1 MVETKELTGSHTM
14 NKLIL
19 STVLLLSYAGQLWAD
34 EYILDI
40 PMHSKGANTFY
51 ISGKIGNM
59 APTEFMVDT
68 GSSYMTINES
78 TLAELRLVGNPRYLR
93 DLKGVLANGAEMLVP
108 VYTVSDVLIGEK
120 CLLEEVE
127 VAVFPGKTRQILGLS
142 ALLKTAPF
150 TFSTE
155 PPQLQLSNCNLAEFA
170 TSEQLVSTISTPN

>member
-1 MVETKELTGSHTM
+1 M
-14 NKLIL
+14 NRLIL
-19 STVLLLSYAGQLWAD
+19 RLILLMACSGQLWAEPSLFD
-34 EYILDI
+34 V

-68 GSSYMTINES
+68 GSSYMTINEN
-78 TLAELRLVGNPRYLR
+78 TLAELQAVGNPRYLR

-108 VYTVSDVLIGEK
+108 VYTITDVLIGEK

-150 TFSTE
+150 TFSAE
-155 PPQLQLSNCNLAEFA
+155 PPQLQLSNCNLLEMA
-170 TSEQLVSTISTPN
+170 TDNQQQTQLAAGISTPN

>member
-1 MVETKELTGSHTM
+1 MTGNS
-14 NKLIL
+14 L
-19 STVLLLSYAGQLWAD
+19 LWA
-34 EYILDI
+34 EPSLFGV

-68 GSSYMTINES
+68 GSSYMTINEN
-78 TLAELRLVGNPRYLR
+78 TLAELQAVGNPRYLR

-108 VYTVSDVLIGEK
+108 VYTITDVLIGEK

-150 TFSTE
+150 TFSAE
-155 PPQLQLSNCNLAEFA
+155 PPQLQLSNCNLMEMA
-170 TSEQLVSTISTPN
+170 TDSQQQTQLAAGISTPN